1 MTQENAPE
9 NTDAQ
14 NVERDEHGT
23 PTDVTFAK
31 RIKSFVVRAGRM
43 TELQR
48 ETYARHYDEKGLT
61 LEMGMLDYAKV
72 FGNDNPV
79 VLEIGFGMG
88 KSLVEMCQANPNL
101 NYIGI
106 EVHTPGVA
114 RLLRDAEDFGVE
126 NLRVFECDAIE
137 VLDQCI
143 PDGSLQTM
151 QLYFPD
157 PWHKKRHNK
166 RRIVQPK
173 FAQDIRQ
180 KLKIGGTFH
189 MATDWEPYAEHM
201 LEVMEV
207 AEGYENTAGEGN
219 YHPRPDF
226 RPLTKFENRGEKL
239 GHGVWDLIYKRIQ

>member
-1 MTQENAPE
+1 MTDEQTPSTP
-9 NTDAQ
+9 NTD
-14 NVERDEHGT
+14 VEKDEHGT

-48 ETYARHYDEKGLT
+48 ETYARHMSEKGLN
-61 LEMGMLDYAKV
+61 LDMGMLDYQAV

-114 RLLRDAEDFGVE
+114 KLLRDAEEFGVE
-126 NLRVFECDAIE
+126 NVRVFEWDAIE
-137 VLDQCI
+137 VLEQCI
-143 PDGSLQTM
+143 PDASLQTM

-180 KLKIGGTFH
+180 KLKVGGTFH

-207 AEGYENTAGEGN
+207 AEGYENTASKGE
-219 YHPRPDF
+219 YHPRPEF

-239 GHGVWDLIYKRIQ
+239 GHGVWDLIYKRIV